1 MRSETMRQRVILGTK
16 LFETVARGVFV
27 LSCTYRLPLV
37 DAGQFG
43 LGVTLIG
50 LAAFLLGYERQI
62 DVQRAVAGH
71 EAAVIRQRLSDT
83 LRFFA
88 AHFTWLLP
96 LLALTLWQGFG
107 WNPIQVGLAV
117 VIIVSEHVSNQS
129 YQATLV
135 SPRNYPLQAVAALRH
150 GVLATG
156 ALLLTVIDPGNFT
169 IDRILWWW
177 ASVSLLS
184 LPLASWVWLVRLR
197 LREGPGAPAGHGTP
211 PRQGIGQ
218 QYRASR
224 LHFMVGVVAVAALQ
238 ADRVVVGAA
247 LEPGDIGIYFR
258 NVMLAGLALQVFSIV
273 SFGRVAPT
281 VYAMA
286 RNQDMDGVRR
296 RVLREYAGFALATL
310 VLMGLALTANTL
322 LGYPASQLGVSGV
335 FLSVLMLGVLLRAA
349 ADYTGLLLLAGGA
362 DRAVFR
368 NQLMA
373 VLVGV
378 ALLMLLA
385 YRFGLPGAIAG
396 ALPTSLAYLGLNS
409 LALRKRAT

>member
-1 MRSETMRQRVILGTK
+1 MRQRVILGTK

-27 LSCTYRLPLV
+27 LTCTYRLPLV

-71 EAAVIRQRLSDT
+71 EPAVVRQRLTDT

-88 AHFTWLLP
+88 AHFAWLLP
-96 LLALTLWQGFG
+96 LLGCVLWQGFG
-107 WNPIQVGLAV
+107 WSLAQVALAM
-117 VIIVSEHVSNQS
+117 VIMVSEHASNQS

-135 SPRNYPLQAVAALRH
+135 SPRNYPLQVVAALRH
-150 GVLATG
+150 GVLAAG
-156 ALLLTVIDPGNFT
+156 ALLLTVIEPDNFT
-169 IDRILWWW
+169 IDHILWWW
-177 ASVSLLS
+177 AAVSLVS
-184 LPLASWVWLVRLR
+184 LPVASWIWTVHLR
-197 LREGPGAPAGHGTP
+197 LPMEAGPTQ
-211 PRQGIGQ
+211 RQTVPQ

-238 ADRVVVGAA
+238 ADRVVVGAVLQPA
-247 LEPGDIGIYFR
+247 DIGIYFR

-286 RNQDMDGVRR
+286 RAQDMVGVRR
-296 RVLREYAGFALATL
+296 RVRLEYTWFALTTL
-310 VLMGLALTANTL
+310 VLLAIALIVNAL
-322 LGYPASQLGVSGV
+322 AGYPASRLGVSGM
-335 FLSVLMLGVLLRAA
+335 FLSILMLGVLLRAA
-349 ADYTGLLLLAGGA
+349 SDYTGLLLLASGA

-378 ALLMLLA
+378 GMLLLLA
-385 YRFGLPGAIAG
+385 WQFGLPGAIAG
-396 ALPTSLAYLGLNS
+396 ALPTSLAYLGLNT
-409 LALRKRAT
+409 LALRKRAS

>member
-1 MRSETMRQRVILGTK
+1 MRQRVILGTK

-27 LSCTYRLPLV
+27 LTCTYRLPLV

-50 LAAFLLGYERQI
+50 LAAVLLGYERQL
-62 DVQRAVAGH
+62 DVQRAVAGA
-71 EAAVIRQRLSDT
+71 EPGVIRRRLSDT
-83 LRFFA
+83 LRFFS
-88 AHFTWLLP
+88 AHMAWLLP
-96 LLALTLWQGFG
+96 LLACALWRGFG
-107 WNPIQVGLAV
+107 WSPHHVALAV
-117 VIIVSEHVSNQS
+117 VIIISELASNQS

-135 SPRNYPLQAVAALRH
+135 SPRIYPLQAIAAVRH
-150 GVLATG
+150 GVLAAG
-156 ALLLTVIDPGNFT
+156 ALLLTALEPGSFT

-177 ASVSLLS
+177 ASVSLLA
-184 LPLASWVWLVRLR
+184 LPAAGWVWSVRLR
-197 LREGPGAPAGHGTP
+197 LPAGSGAQQ
-211 PRQGIGQ
+211 RQGIAQ
-218 QYRASR
+218 QYGASR

-247 LEPGDIGIYFR
+247 LEPADIGTYFR

-273 SFGRVAPT
+273 SFGRVAPA

-286 RNQDMDGVRR
+286 RAQNMDGVRR
-296 RVLREYAGFALATL
+296 KVWREYTGFSLATL
-310 VLMGLALTANTL
+310 ALLGLALSINGLA
-322 LGYPASQLGVSGV
+322 GYPASRLGVSGV

-349 ADYTGLLLLAGGA
+349 ADYTGLLLLAPRA

-378 ALLMLLA
+378 GILMALA

-409 LALRKRAT
+409 LALRRRAH

>member
-1 MRSETMRQRVILGTK
+1 MRQRVILGTK

-27 LSCTYRLPLV
+27 LTCTYRLPLV

-50 LAAFLLGYERQI
+50 LAAFLLAYERQI
-62 DVQRAVAGH
+62 DLQRAVAGH
-71 EAAVIRQRLSDT
+71 EPAVIRQRLSDT

-88 AHFTWLLP
+88 AHFAWLLP
-96 LLALTLWQGFG
+96 LLAWALWQGFG
-107 WNPIQVGLAV
+107 WSPVQVALAV
-117 VIIVSEHVSNQS
+117 IIIVSEHASNQS

-135 SPRNYPLQAVAALRH
+135 SPRNYPLQAVAAVRQ
-150 GVLATG
+150 GVLAAG
-156 ALLLTVIDPGNFT
+156 ALLLTAIDPDSFT
-169 IDRILWWW
+169 VDRILWWW
-177 ASVSLLS
+177 ASVSLLA
-184 LPLASWVWLVRLR
+184 LPVAGWVWAVVLR
-197 LREGPGAPAGHGTP
+197 LPAGATTQQ
-211 PRQGIGQ
+211 RQTIRQ

-247 LEPGDIGIYFR
+247 LAPADIGTYFR

-286 RNQDMDGVRR
+286 RAQNMDGVRQ
-296 RVLREYAGFALATL
+296 RVRREYVWFATVTL
-310 VLMGLALTANTL
+310 VLLGLALTVNVLA
-322 LGYPASQLGVSGV
+322 GYPASRLGVSGI
-335 FLSVLMLGVLLRAA
+335 FLSVLMFGVLLRAA
-349 ADYTGLLLLAGGA
+349 ADYTGLLLLASGA
-362 DRAVFR
+362 DRAVFQ

-378 ALLMLLA
+378 SLLMLLA

-396 ALPTSLAYLGLNS
+396 AVPTSLAYLALNS
-409 LALRKRAT
+409 LALRKRAH

>member
-1 MRSETMRQRVILGTK
+1 MRQRVILGTK

-27 LSCTYRLPLV
+27 LTCTYRLPLV

-50 LAAFLLGYERQI
+50 LAAFLLAYERQI

-71 EAAVIRQRLSDT
+71 EPAVIRQRLSDT

-88 AHFTWLLP
+88 AHFAWLLP
-96 LLALTLWQGFG
+96 LLAWTLWQGFG
-107 WNPIQVGLAV
+107 WGPMQVTLAI

-135 SPRNYPLQAVAALRH
+135 SPRNYPLQAVAAVRH
-150 GVLATG
+150 GVLAAG
-156 ALLLTVIDPGNFT
+156 ALLLTALAPERFT
-169 IDRILWWW
+169 IDNILGWW
-177 ASVSLLS
+177 AAVSLLA
-184 LPLASWVWLVRLR
+184 LPVASWVWAVVLR
-197 LREGPGAPAGHGTP
+197 LPASASARK
-211 PRQGIGQ
+211 RQGITQ
-218 QYRASR
+218 QYHASR

-247 LEPGDIGIYFR
+247 LAPADIGTYFR

-286 RNQDMDGVRR
+286 RQQDMEGVRQ
-296 RVLREYAGFALATL
+296 RVRREYTWFAVVTL
-310 VLMGLALTANTL
+310 VLLGLALAVNMMA
-322 LGYPASQLGVSGV
+322 GYPASRLGVSGI
-335 FLSVLMLGVLLRAA
+335 FLSVLILGVLLRAA
-349 ADYTGLLLLAGGA
+349 ADYTGLLLLASGA
-362 DRAVFR
+362 DRAVFQ

-373 VLVGV
+373 VLAGISM
-378 ALLMLLA
+378 LILLA
-385 YRFGLPGAIAG
+385 YQFGLPGAIAG
-396 ALPTSLAYLGLNS
+396 ALPTSLAYLGLNA
-409 LALRKRAT
+409 LALRRRAH

>member
-1 MRSETMRQRVILGTK
+1 MRQRVILGTK

-27 LSCTYRLPLV
+27 LTCTYRLPLV

-50 LAAFLLGYERQI
+50 LAAFLLAYERQI
-62 DVQRAVAGH
+62 DLQRAVAGH
-71 EAAVIRQRLSDT
+71 EPAVIRQRLSDT

-88 AHFTWLLP
+88 AHFAWLLP
-96 LLALTLWQGFG
+96 LLAWALWQGFG
-107 WNPIQVGLAV
+107 WSPVQVALAV
-117 VIIVSEHVSNQS
+117 IIIVSEHASNQS

-135 SPRNYPLQAVAALRH
+135 SPRNYPLQAVAAVRH
-150 GVLATG
+150 GVLAAG
-156 ALLLTVIDPGNFT
+156 ALLLTAIDPDSFT
-169 IDRILWWW
+169 VDRILWWW
-177 ASVSLLS
+177 ASVSLLA
-184 LPLASWVWLVRLR
+184 LPVAGWVWAVVLR
-197 LREGPGAPAGHGTP
+197 LPAGATKQQ
-211 PRQGIGQ
+211 RQTIRQ

-247 LEPGDIGIYFR
+247 LAPADIGTYFR

-286 RNQDMDGVRR
+286 RAQNMDGVRQ
-296 RVLREYAGFALATL
+296 RVRREYVWFATVTL
-310 VLMGLALTANTL
+310 VLLGLALTVNVLA
-322 LGYPASQLGVSGV
+322 GYPASRLGVSGI
-335 FLSVLMLGVLLRAA
+335 FLSVLMFGVLLRAA
-349 ADYTGLLLLAGGA
+349 ADYTGLLLLASGA
-362 DRAVFR
+362 DRAVFQ

-378 ALLMLLA
+378 SLLMLLA

-396 ALPTSLAYLGLNS
+396 AVPTSLAYLALNS
-409 LALRKRAT
+409 LALRKRAH